1 MKSRTAGAGPVV
13 MSGTVTIMHRM
24 ASRTLPAF
32 AVVLTLTLIVGH
44 GQSARDWPSYGNDA
58 GGTRY
63 SSLGSITRSNV
74 SSLVVTWR
82 YHTGEPRL
90 DLSRQPSLQ
99 VTPLVVDNMMYVST
113 PLGKVMALEPA
124 TGREVW
130 RYDARVNPKGGYGDF
145 ANRGVATWVD
155 TTLKPGAPCRRR
167 IYLVTV
173 DARLTALDASS
184 GYPCV
189 VFGVEGT
196 IGLREGLRIPP
207 AFPSAYQV
215 TSPPIVVNDLVIT
228 GSSIADNSRPAPA
241 SGEVRAF
248 DARTGALR
256 WTWHPIPQDPK
267 DPAFA
272 TWRDGSAAR
281 TGAANV
287 WSVMAADP
295 GRDLIFVPTSSA
307 APDYYGALRLGDNRY
322 ANSVVALRASTGRVV
337 WHFQTVHH
345 DLWDYDN
352 ASPPALVTVSRDG
365 KSIPAVAQATKT
377 GMLFVLN
384 RDTGVPVFPVEER
397 KVPASTIPGEQ
408 ASPTQPFTTVTP
420 PLSPHNF
427 TEAQAFGVT
436 PEGQAAC
443 REMMAGLR
451 NDGIFTPPSLE
462 GTVAMPSN
470 IGGAHW
476 GGVAADNQS
485 GIVVVPVNRVA
496 ATVQLIPAK
505 GFDLAAARQESS
517 RLGQGYEYTTMEGTP
532 YIMRRRLLLGPGQV
546 PCTPPPFGAL
556 VAISLRTGARL
567 WEVPLGAPP
576 LAPGAPA
583 PPTNLGM
590 PNLGGPIITAGR
602 LVFIAATLDRTFRA
616 FDLDSGKELWKAALP
631 AGGRATPMTYE
642 TNGRQFVVIAAG
654 GGNEFGFGDAIV
666 AYALP

>member
-1 MKSRTAGAGPVV
+1 MKRSALAVAAMALGGAIAIAQAP
-13 MSGTVTIMHRM
+13 T
-24 ASRTLPAF
+24 
-32 AVVLTLTLIVGH
+32 
-44 GQSARDWPSYGNDA
+44 ARDWPAYGNDP
-58 GGTRY
+58 GGTRF
-63 SSLGSITRSNV
+63 SPLAHITRGNV
-74 SSLVVTWR
+74 ATLVVAWR
-82 YHTGEPRL
+82 YHTGEPEL
-90 DLSRQPSLQ
+90 DLPRQPSLQ
-99 VTPLVVDNMMYVST
+99 VTPIVVDNVMYIST
-113 PLGKVMALEPA
+113 PLGKVLALEPA
-124 TGREVW
+124 TGREIW

-145 ANRGVATWVD
+145 ASRGVATWVD

-167 IYLVTV
+167 IYVATM
-173 DARLTALDASS
+173 DARLISLDGAS

-189 VFGVEGT
+189 IFGVEGT

-207 AFPSAYQV
+207 AFPSAYEV
-215 TSPPIVVNDLVIT
+215 TSPPLVVNNLVVT
-228 GSSIADNSRPAPA
+228 GSAIADNSRPAPA

-267 DPAFA
+267 DPVFV

-287 WSVMAADP
+287 WTATVADP
-295 GRDLIFVPTSSA
+295 QRDVIFVATSSA
-307 APDYYGALRLGDNRY
+307 APDYYGALRPGDNRY
-322 ANSVVALRASTGRVV
+322 ANSIVALRASTGRVV

-352 ASPPALVTVSRDG
+352 ASPPALVTVTRDG

-377 GMLFVLN
+377 GMLFVLH
-384 RDTGVPVFPVEER
+384 RETGLPIFPVEER
-397 KVPASTIPGEQ
+397 KVPSSTIPGEE
-408 ASPTQPFTTVTP
+408 ASPTQPFTSLTP

-427 TEAQAFGVT
+427 SEGEIFAIS
-436 PEGQAAC
+436 PEFQAAC
-443 REMMAGLR
+443 KQMITGLR
-451 NDGIFTPPSLE
+451 NEGIFTPPSVE
-462 GTVAMPSN
+462 GTLAIPSN

-485 GIVVVPVNRVA
+485 GIVVVPVNRIA
-496 ATVQLIPAK
+496 AVVQLIPAK

-517 RLGQGYEYTTMEGTP
+517 RLGQGYEYTLMEGTP

-556 VAISLRTGARL
+556 VAISLRTGMKL
-567 WEVPLGAPP
+567 WDVPLGAPP
-576 LAPGAPA
+576 LPPGAPA
-583 PPTNLGM
+583 PPASLGM
-590 PNLGGPIITAGR
+590 PNLGGPIVTAGK

-616 FDLDSGKELWKAALP
+616 FDIDTGKELWKAALP

-642 TNGRQFVVIAAG
+642 AGGRQFVVIAAG
-654 GGNEFGFGDAIV
+654 GGNEFGHGDAII

>member
-1 MKSRTAGAGPVV
+1 LS
-13 MSGTVTIMHRM
+13 
-24 ASRTLPAF
+24 TL
-32 AVVLTLTLIVGH
+32 LIAQPTPH
-44 GQSARDWPSYGNDA
+44 DWPAYGGDV
-58 GGTRY
+58 GGTRF
-63 SSLGSITRSNV
+63 SPLGRITRENV
-74 SSLVVTWR
+74 SKLVVAWR
-82 YHTGEPRL
+82 YHTGEPAF

-99 VTPLVVDNMMYVST
+99 VTPIVVDDVMYVST

-124 TGREVW
+124 TGREIW

-173 DARLTALDASS
+173 DARLISLDATS

-196 IGLREGLRIPP
+196 IGLREGLRIRP

-215 TSPPIVVNDLVIT
+215 TSPPTVVNDLVVT

-267 DPAFA
+267 DPAAA
-272 TWRDGSAAR
+272 TWREGSAAK
-281 TGAANV
+281 TGAANA
-287 WSVMAADP
+287 WSILTADP
-295 GRDLIFVPTSSA
+295 SRGLIFVPTSSP

-322 ANSVVALRASTGRVV
+322 ANSIVALRATTGRVA

-352 ASPPALVTVSRDG
+352 ASPPALVTVTRDG
-365 KSIPAVAQATKT
+365 KAIPAVAQATKT
-377 GMLFVLN
+377 GMLFVLH
-384 RDTGVPVFPVEER
+384 RETGVPVFPVEER
-397 KVPASTIPGEQ
+397 KVPASTIPGEE
-408 ASPTQPFTTVTP
+408 AAPTQPFTALTP
-420 PLSPHNF
+420 PLSPHTF
-427 TEAQAFGVT
+427 TADLAFGVT

-443 REMMAGLR
+443 KQMMAGLR
-451 NDGIFTPPSLE
+451 NEGIFTPPSLE
-462 GTVAMPSN
+462 GTLAMPSN

-496 ATVQLIPAK
+496 AMVQLIPAK

-517 RLGQGYEYTTMEGTP
+517 RLGQGYEYALMEGTP
-532 YIMRRRLLLGPGQV
+532 YVMRRRLLLGPGQV

-556 VAISLRTGARL
+556 VGISLRTGLRL
-567 WEVPLGAPP
+567 WESPLD
-576 LAPGAPA
+576 
-583 PPTNLGM
+583 M
-590 PNLGGPIITAGR
+590 PNLGGPIITGGR
-602 LVFIAATLDRTFRA
+602 LIFMAATLDRAFRA
-616 FDLDSGKELWKAALP
+616 FDVDTGKELWKTQLP

-642 TNGRQFVVIAAG
+642 SGGRQFVVIAAG
-654 GGNEFGFGDAIV
+654 GGNEFGYGDAII